1 MPDCEVTLTS
11 LHAATHTCCH
21 THMATIT
28 VGNEH
33 HRQREGAAVL
43 DRCERAPASS
53 EPSPVPVRD
62 ADDARILADAV
73 AAGVQILVTG
83 DNDLLDVAEESPI
96 PIVSPRASLMLTRGG
111 SLTGVWT

>member
-1 MPDCEVTLTS
+1 M
-11 LHAATHTCCH
+11 
-21 THMATIT
+21 
-28 VGNEH
+28 
-33 HRQREGAAVL
+33 L